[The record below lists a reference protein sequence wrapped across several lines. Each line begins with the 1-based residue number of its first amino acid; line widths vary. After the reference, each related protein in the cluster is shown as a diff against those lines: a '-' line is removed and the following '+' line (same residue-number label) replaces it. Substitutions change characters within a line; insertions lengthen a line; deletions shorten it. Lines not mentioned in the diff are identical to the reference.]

1 MVSTIILKT
10 ALPVTNKPLL
20 LLCIC
25 CFDILWTTKQI
36 YAKGAFWWKLIYMKV
51 PEAFEKYHHGNVL
64 LLQLQKNHGLKQDA
78 REFWC
83 ESTLALKDM
92 KYKQ

>member
-1 MVSTIILKT
+1 
-10 ALPVTNKPLL
+10 
-20 LLCIC
+20 
-25 CFDILWTTKQI
+25 
-36 YAKGAFWWKLIYMKV
+36 MKV